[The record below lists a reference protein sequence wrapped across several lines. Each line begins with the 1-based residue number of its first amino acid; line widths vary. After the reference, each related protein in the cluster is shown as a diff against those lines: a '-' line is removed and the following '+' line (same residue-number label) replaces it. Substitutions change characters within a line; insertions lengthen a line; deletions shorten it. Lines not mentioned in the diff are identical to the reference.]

1 MFPCVPES
9 EMQLEGIFTLF
20 LTLRKVVFA
29 EVFAHL
35 YSSFQ
40 IFDRHK
46 VACNFDGISQID
58 DLQNNEFS
66 LVNNWSVQKR
76 T

>member
-1 MFPCVPES
+1 MFPCIPES
-9 EMQLEGIFTLF
+9 EMQLESIFTLF
-20 LTLRKVVFA
+20 LTLRKGVFV

-35 YSSFQ
+35 YSSYQ
-40 IFDRHK
+40 IFDEHK

-58 DLQNNEFS
+58 NLQNNEFS
-66 LVNNWSVQKR
+66 LVNNWSVQNQ